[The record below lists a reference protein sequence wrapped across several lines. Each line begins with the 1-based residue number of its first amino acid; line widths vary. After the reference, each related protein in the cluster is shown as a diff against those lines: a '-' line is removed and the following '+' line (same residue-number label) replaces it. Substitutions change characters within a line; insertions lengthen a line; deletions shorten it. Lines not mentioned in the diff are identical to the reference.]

1 MTTKRRL
8 VSNAPLL
15 LGIAAILSSS
25 WAAAAVG
32 VDKKDSEL
40 GAQLHAAMQE
50 HHAPTHK
57 GSQHNNALVKVVREA
72 THRYR
77 DVGQAIADGYQLQ
90 FGCVTGSHEGAM
102 GLHYVNFDL
111 VGDPALDAARPEL
124 LVYEPLPH
132 GKVRLV
138 AVDYLVFKDAWDA
151 TSAATPKL
159 MGQLFH
165 LFDSPNRYGLP
176 AFYTL
181 HVWAWK
187 ENPSGTFANWNP
199 NVSCDAFNETSM

>member
-1 MTTKRRL
+1 MKSKRL
-8 VSNAPLL
+8 AHAPVLMAV
-15 LGIAAILSSS
+15 AAILGSALTSNAVASEKSDSS
-25 WAAAAVG
+25 
-32 VDKKDSEL
+32 L
-40 GAQLHAAMQE
+40 GAKLQAAMQE
-50 HHAPTHK
+50 HQGHANK
-57 GSQHNNALVKVVREA
+57 GGPNDNALVKIVREA
-72 THRYR
+72 TRRYR
-77 DVGQAIADGYQLQ
+77 DVGQAVADGYQLQ

-111 VGDPALDAARPEL
+111 VGDPAIDAARPEL

-151 TSAATPKL
+151 TSTVTPKL
-159 MGQLFH
+159 NGQLFH

-187 ENPSGTFANWNP
+187 HNPSGTFANWNP
-199 NVSCDAFNETSM
+199 TVSCDAFNETTM

>member
-1 MTTKRRL
+1 MTIKRRL
-8 VSNAPLL
+8 VANAPLL

-25 WAAAAVG
+25 WAAAAAG
-32 VDKKDSEL
+32 ADKKDSEL

-57 GSQHNNALVKVVREA
+57 GPQHNNALVKVVREA

-151 TSAATPKL
+151 NSSATPKL

>member
-1 MTTKRRL
+1 MNTQLFSRTL
-8 VSNAPLL
+8 ILS
-15 LGIAAILSSS
+15 IAAT
-25 WAAAAVG
+25 
-32 VDKKDSEL
+32 L
-40 GAQLHAAMQE
+40 GSVSALATERHAENPRDIGKLYAAMHEE
-50 HHAPTHK
+50 HAHGPSAGPN
-57 GSQHNNALVKVVREA
+57 NNALVKLVRNA
-72 THRYR
+72 TRRYR
-77 DVGQAIADGYQLQ
+77 DVSQAIADGYQLQ

-102 GLHYVNFDL
+102 GLHFVNFDL
-111 VGDPALDAARPEL
+111 VGDPALDASRPEL

-151 TSAATPKL
+151 ANPATPQL

-176 AFYTL
+176 SFYTL

-187 ENPSGTFANWNP
+187 HNPSGTFANWNP
-199 NVSCDAFNETSM
+199 DVSCDAYDDRGM